1 MSMKPK
7 AALYTVTSVIER
19 MDIDEK
25 GRFKRLVEVA
35 AVTVT
40 GTEFTLTIPKTEFSK
55 KLADEL
61 LTKEAT
67 ELEAVKGLS
76 K

>member
-1 MSMKPK
+1 MKPK
-7 AALYTVTSVIER
+7 VALYTVTGVIER

-25 GRFKRLVEVA
+25 GRFKRMVEVSA
-35 AVTVT
+35 ITVT
-40 GTEFTLTIPKTEFSK
+40 GTEFTITIPKTEFTK
-55 KLADEL
+55 KLADEM

-67 ELEAVKGLS
+67 ELEAVKTLS

>member
-1 MSMKPK
+1 MSLKPK
-7 AALYTVTSVIER
+7 PTLYTVTSVIER

-35 AVTVT
+35 ATTTT
-40 GTEFTLTIPKTEFSK
+40 GIEFTITIPKTEFSK
-55 KLADEL
+55 QVADEQ

-67 ELEAVKGLS
+67 ALEAVKGLS